1 MDIYYGEFPKE
12 AVKDTVSP
20 ATQQCDLATEH
31 VKVILGQT
39 ERGVGVGQELLVA
52 LDRL

>member
-31 VKVILGQT
+31 VKVIDLGH
-39 ERGVGVGQELLVA
+39 LNA
-52 LDRL
+52 LSLFYSSGS